1 MKIKVN
7 LDTYDNQIEGTIEL
21 VDQGELN
28 DTSLYYLLR
37 NCEGI
42 GDTTIQR
49 LTQFFKDNRVK
60 LIEYARADI
69 Y

>member
-28 DTSLYYLLR
+28 DTS
-37 NCEGI
+37 
-42 GDTTIQR
+42 
-49 LTQFFKDNRVK
+49 
-60 LIEYARADI
+60 
-69 Y
+69 